1 MLRDPIDFDYAIA
14 KVREKM
20 DLNIELQDE
29 LMDSKKM
36 NDTFKS
42 IEKNLNKLYEDTRYI
57 QDAIDYCK
65 TFLTVKID
73 EYSDDI
79 YTVVK
84 SIENIA
90 DVNKNMSYI
99 EIPVKFIDNK
109 VSIPDRNHNYTINSN
124 TVKNNSLVLGTKLD
138 HEWEIKTVTRKS
150 DSVPYYENLD
160 KIKDESYRA
169 IYVEEKS
176 AGSGLKE
183 TLTVALTGPKEV
195 NFLDIAP
202 VNCKIENVRYIYING
217 IEEYIGDLETG
228 IVPESRVITH
238 IKFDIVCDK
247 YSRSVYTVEK
257 DKITD
262 NLWNKIKEYE
272 YNSSINSATS
282 KLEAEG
288 IISRVHTDSK
298 GTQTKEVFK
307 KASGGT
313 TQISMYTYSFGLDYL
328 DVKRVVQ
335 YEDGYFISDPISV
348 GVMNEKEYI
357 QLNVN
362 DTDEDGFGV
371 EYSIIDGDR
380 EIHMTPVGTEH
391 IENER
396 IFPETDIIYHM
407 DESEEYIIKK
417 DGVTTDIS
425 LENAKL
431 QYRNR
436 YSIDYYPSM
445 KFNYTPINTDVRVKA
460 VMRTFGKYREFTPEI
475 KKIVIRKYGGDNLWI
490 NKY

>member
-1 MLRDPIDFDYAIA
+1 MLRDPVDFDYAIS
-14 KVREKM
+14 KVKEEM
-20 DLNIELQDE
+20 DLNIELQEE
-29 LMDSKKM
+29 LLDSKKM
-36 NDTFKS
+36 NDSFKS

-90 DVNKNMSYI
+90 DINKNMSYI
-99 EIPVKFIDNK
+99 ELPVKFIDNK
-109 VSIPDRNHNYTINSN
+109 ISIPDRNHNYTINSN

-138 HEWEIKTVTRKS
+138 HTWEIKTVTRKS
-150 DSVPYYENLD
+150 DSVPYYQNLE

-169 IYVEEKS
+169 IYLEEKS
-176 AGSGLKE
+176 SGSGLKE
-183 TLTVALTGPKEV
+183 TLTVSLTGPKEV

-202 VNCKIENVRYIYING
+202 VNCKIENVRYVYING
-217 IEEYIGDLETG
+217 IEEYVGDLETG

-247 YSRSVYTVEK
+247 YSKSVYTVEK
-257 DKITD
+257 DKVTD

-272 YNSSINSATS
+272 YTSSMDAES

-288 IISRVHTDSK
+288 IISRVHTTSSGAK
-298 GTQTKEVFK
+298 TKDVFK
-307 KASGGT
+307 KASGST
-313 TQISMYTYSFGLDYL
+313 VQISMYMYSFGLDYL
-328 DVKRVVQ
+328 DVKRIVQ

-357 QLNVN
+357 QLNVD
-362 DTDEDGFGV
+362 DTDEDGFGT
-371 EYSIIDGDR
+371 EYSILDGDR
-380 EIHMTPVGTEH
+380 EIHLVPVGVEH

-396 IFPETDIIYHM
+396 VFPETDIIYNM
-407 DESEEYIIKK
+407 DESEKYIIKK
-417 DGVTTDIS
+417 DGITTDIS

-436 YSIDYYPSM
+436 YSIDYFPEL

-460 VMRTFGKYREFTPEI
+460 VMRTYGKYREFTPEI
-475 KKIVIRKYGGDNLWI
+475 KKIVIRKYGGDNLWV

>member
-1 MLRDPIDFDYAIA
+1 MLRDPIDFDYAMS

-20 DLNIELQDE
+20 DLNIELQDD

-36 NDTFKS
+36 NNTFKS

-73 EYSDDI
+73 EFSDDI

-90 DVNKNMSYI
+90 DINKNMSYI

-138 HEWEIKTVTRKS
+138 QEWEIKTVTRKA

-160 KIKDESYRA
+160 KIKDENYRA

-176 AGSGLKE
+176 ASSGLRE

-238 IKFDIVCDK
+238 VKFDIVCDK
-247 YSRSVYTVEK
+247 YTKTTYTVEK

-272 YNSSINSATS
+272 YNASLNNVTS
-282 KLEAEG
+282 KLDAEG
-288 IISRVHTDSK
+288 IIQRVHTSTSGEK
-298 GTQTKEVFK
+298 IKEVYK

-313 TQISMYTYSFGLDYL
+313 TQISMYTYNFGLDYL
-328 DVKRVVQ
+328 DVKRIVQ

-357 QLNVN
+357 QLNVD

-380 EIHMTPVGTEH
+380 IH
-391 IENER
+391 
-396 IFPETDIIYHM
+396 HM

>member
-1 MLRDPIDFDYAIA
+1 MLRDPIDFDYAIS
-14 KVREKM
+14 KVREKI
-20 DLNIELQDE
+20 DLNIELQDD

-36 NDTFKS
+36 NNTFKS

-73 EYSDDI
+73 EFSDDI

-90 DVNKNMSYI
+90 DINKNMSYI
-99 EIPVKFIDNK
+99 EIPVKFINNK

-138 HEWEIKTVTRKS
+138 QEWEIKTVTRKA

-160 KIKDESYRA
+160 KIKDENYRA

-176 AGSGLKE
+176 ASSGLRE

-238 IKFDIVCDK
+238 VKFDIVCDK
-247 YSRSVYTVEK
+247 YTKTTYTVEK

-272 YNSSINSATS
+272 YNASLNNVTS
-282 KLEAEG
+282 KLDAEG
-288 IISRVHTDSK
+288 IIQRVHTSTSGEK
-298 GTQTKEVFK
+298 TKEVYK

-313 TQISMYTYSFGLDYL
+313 TQISMYTYNFGLDYL
-328 DVKRVVQ
+328 DVKRIVQ

-357 QLNVN
+357 QLNVD

-371 EYSIIDGDR
+371 EYSIIDGAT
-380 EIHMTPVGTEH
+380 I
-391 IENER
+391 
-396 IFPETDIIYHM
+396 
-407 DESEEYIIKK
+407 
-417 DGVTTDIS
+417 
-425 LENAKL
+425 
-431 QYRNR
+431 
-436 YSIDYYPSM
+436 
-445 KFNYTPINTDVRVKA
+445 
-460 VMRTFGKYREFTPEI
+460 
-475 KKIVIRKYGGDNLWI
+475 
-490 NKY
+490 